1 MSLSHHTLGLAQQ
14 KRRFAGLFLSNLF
27 VPHHI
32 ISYHTSL
39 SSLLYTI
46 PLQEGVAL
54 EIAEAVIGALRG
66 DLAATAVN
74 APMVPAEVLPLP
86 RKKFKSHFSIL
97 MQSVCV

>member
-1 MSLSHHTLGLAQQ
+1 MELAQQ
-14 KRRFAGLFLSNLF
+14 KRRFTSLFLENLF
-27 VPHHI
+27 LPH
-32 ISYHTSL
+32 HTSL

-74 APMVPAEVLPLP
+74 APMVLAEVLPLP
-86 RKKFKSHFSIL
+86 RKKLFIVFTVQLCKSA
-97 MQSVCV
+97 